1 MTHFFV
7 QASDPGASILSYG
20 KEIVWIEMMTI
31 VITDLYDDQT
41 RHFLSSLI
49 INAFIFILIQRW
61 TVSLL
66 SYQFLN

>member
-7 QASDPGASILSYG
+7 QASDPGVSILSYG
-20 KEIVWIEMMTI
+20 KEIVWIEMMAI

-41 RHFLSSLI
+41 RHFLSSL
-49 INAFIFILIQRW
+49 NAFIFILIQRW

-66 SYQFLN
+66 FY

>member
-41 RHFLSSLI
+41 RHFLSSL
-49 INAFIFILIQRW
+49 NAFIFFNTAMDCFIVILLI
-61 TVSLL
+61 SKLIL
-66 SYQFLN
+66 